1 MNTKFMKALHQL
13 DTGKY
18 EEAEENIKLAIEECD
33 SEYERLE
40 IKACYAELLCELE
53 RYDEAMRCVD
63 YILENN
69 DDYDNTNAEE
79 TANDVKA
86 FIENL
91 QNRE

>member
-1 MNTKFMKALHQL
+1 MNLKFMKALHQL
-13 DTGKY
+13 DAGKY

-40 IKACYAELLCELE
+40 IRACYAELLCKLE
-53 RYDEAMRCVD
+53 RYDEAMECVN

-69 DDYDNTNAEE
+69 DDYGNTNAGEI
-79 TANDVKA
+79 ANDVKA

-91 QNRE
+91 QEK